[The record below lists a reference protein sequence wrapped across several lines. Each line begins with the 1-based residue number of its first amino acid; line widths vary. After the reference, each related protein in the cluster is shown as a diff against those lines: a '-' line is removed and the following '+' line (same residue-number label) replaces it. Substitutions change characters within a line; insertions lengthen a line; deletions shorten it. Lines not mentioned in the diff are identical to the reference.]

1 MALKLGKRSLK
12 GVALTMVLTLNLT
25 AVNVLA
31 TDKRE
36 KVVDF
41 SNILDVTANPTDLLY
56 GTYSTNKYNNFSD
69 QGAWHGYYL
78 PSKDATNIYGGFAG
92 PVIIAEEYPVNLG
105 DTISKITVRNVEDGQ
120 VYDLKKSEVSFDY
133 YPGKLV
139 QTYNLTD
146 FKLTLELIFASN
158 RTALIRTK
166 IDNKTDKDLNLNL
179 EV

>member
-78 PSKDATNIYGGFAG
+78 PSKDATNI
-92 PVIIAEEYPVNLG
+92 
-105 DTISKITVRNVEDGQ
+105 
-120 VYDLKKSEVSFDY
+120 
-133 YPGKLV
+133 
-139 QTYNLTD
+139 
-146 FKLTLELIFASN
+146 
-158 RTALIRTK
+158 
-166 IDNKTDKDLNLNL
+166 
-179 EV
+179 